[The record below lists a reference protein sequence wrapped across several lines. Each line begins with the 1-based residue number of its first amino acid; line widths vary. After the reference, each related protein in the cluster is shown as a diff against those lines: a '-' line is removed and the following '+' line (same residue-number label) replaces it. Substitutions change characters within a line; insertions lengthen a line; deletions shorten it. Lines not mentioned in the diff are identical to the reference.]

1 MKLQNFHEEVVPF
14 SCYNRSQPVATGH
27 SQSHPVTASYNHSQP
42 ATTRY
47 NQRLPDTNIFM
58 QEMFH
63 FLCLTISN
71 SLSKNSSQILSEIV
85 SAEFHVSQNFVI
97 FTTEYVRK
105 TPQTQS

>member
-1 MKLQNFHEEVVPF
+1 MKKLFHFHVTTGHNQSQPVTA
-14 SCYNRSQPVATGH
+14 SHNRSQPDI
-27 SQSHPVTASYNHSQP
+27 
-42 ATTRY
+42 TTH
-47 NQRLPDTNIFM
+47 NQTLPDTKIFM

-71 SLSKNSSQILSEIV
+71 SLLKDCSQILSEIV
-85 SAEFHVSQNFVI
+85 SVEFPVSQNSVI